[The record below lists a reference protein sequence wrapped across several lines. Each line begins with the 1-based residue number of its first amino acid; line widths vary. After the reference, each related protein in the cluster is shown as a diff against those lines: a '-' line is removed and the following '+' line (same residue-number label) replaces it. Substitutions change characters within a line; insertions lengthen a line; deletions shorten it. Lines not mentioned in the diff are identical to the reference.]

1 MTWKICQRLKS
12 DNNDRSKC
20 SLKHLD
26 INKQSRTEAQN
37 INNQNASRLTRTII
51 VQESLNDP
59 KEVELNSTIVL
70 NLVDK
75 SLNN

>member
-1 MTWKICQRLKS
+1 MSTIEVRRQWPI
-12 DNNDRSKC
+12 KC
-20 SLKHLD
+20 SLNLD
-26 INKQSRTEAQN
+26 INKKSRTEAHKHQKSK
-37 INNQNASRLTRTII
+37 ASRLTRIII

>member
-1 MTWKICQRLKS
+1 MTDQMFI
-12 DNNDRSKC
+12 N
-20 SLKHLD
+20 LD

-51 VQESLNDP
+51 VQKSLNDP

-75 SLNN
+75 SLTLNLHHVIIESYAT

>member
-1 MTWKICQRLKS
+1 MFI
-12 DNNDRSKC
+12 
-20 SLKHLD
+20 KHLD

-75 SLNN
+75 SLNKLTCIM

>member
-1 MTWKICQRLKS
+1 LIATG
-12 DNNDRSKC
+12 
-20 SLKHLD
+20 SL
-26 INKQSRTEAQN
+26 RA
-37 INNQNASRLTRTII
+37 TRTII

>member
-1 MTWKICQRLKS
+1 MNVSPTTQHQKLK
-12 DNNDRSKC
+12 
-20 SLKHLD
+20 
-26 INKQSRTEAQN
+26 
-37 INNQNASRLTRTII
+37 ASRLTTTII

-75 SLNN
+75 SLHK

>member
-1 MTWKICQRLKS
+1 MFIKY
-12 DNNDRSKC
+12 
-20 SLKHLD
+20 LD
-26 INKQSRTEAQN
+26 INKQSRTEAHN
-37 INNQNASRLTRTII
+37 IKNQNASRLTTTII

-75 SLNN
+75 SLND

>member
-1 MTWKICQRLKS
+1 MANLSKIEIRQQWPI
-12 DNNDRSKC
+12 KC
-20 SLKHLD
+20 SL
-26 INKQSRTEAQN
+26 ITRYNKKSRTEAHN
-37 INNQNASRLTRTII
+37 IKNQNASRLTRTLI

-59 KEVELNSTIVL
+59 EKLNSTIVL

>member
-1 MTWKICQRLKS
+1 MTDQMFIKY
-12 DNNDRSKC
+12 
-20 SLKHLD
+20 LD

-75 SLNN
+75 SLNK